1 MMAHLIR
8 PSRGLLIALLVAALL
23 NFMLFDIGAPG
34 GDSFISLMT
43 RSIAR
48 VFGYGLP
55 LAAIAVGATEFLRL
69 RHAAVYPALG
79 AVLSLIAAR
88 LFSGGE
94 ALTSPVYSGGALT
107 SLSLVA
113 VGALSGLAYWAAAGR
128 RAGWRGDEIE
138 RAEALAAQAFSRA
151 STNAIVER
159 CRECLLGW
167 SAAGAMLFLLFGW
180 ISIDMLGLRDG
191 FIAETEAQ
199 GRAALK
205 KSGYAWARFTV
216 DGSRGVIEGGA
227 PDEAQKFAAYES
239 VREALGSVTG
249 FPGVLSGIE
258 NRAAA
263 RMPMAEVSQ
272 QLEDAAR
279 RESEAMAAVE
289 EARVAAE
296 TARAGEAEANRRAE
310 QQARAAEEAVRRE
323 TTAPPA
329 EPVEV
334 AAVESPQIDDTAPD
348 AGNEV
353 NSGSPALDPSV
364 EPTANSCT
372 SQDLAMI
379 ESSRILFANQRFDI
393 APGYNGEL
401 DRLAASARAC
411 APQAILVA
419 GRADASGD
427 SLFNSAL
434 GLQRAEAVRAGLV
447 ARGVAPTLVVAKS
460 STTSAAEVDLSGNDR
475 AFNRRTE
482 FRLLEASEISRDA
495 TLGPDERA
503 AACESELAEIMAQS
517 IVHFPTGS
525 SRISEQSMGLIR
537 KLASSTQSCGSVIV
551 TVEGHTDKVGDP
563 LSNQALSEARANAVR
578 EALVVNGADPTRLAS
593 RGFSSSRPYDAAETL
608 EAFALNRRIEF
619 KVSGKFT
626 STSTSGP

>member
-1 MMAHLIR
+1 MMARLIR
-8 PSRGLLIALLVAALL
+8 PAGGLLIALLVAALL
-23 NFMLFDIGAPG
+23 NFMLFDLGAPG
-34 GDSFISLMT
+34 GESFIALMM
-43 RSIAR
+43 RSIGR
-48 VFGYGLP
+48 VFAYGLP
-55 LAAIAVGATEFLRL
+55 LAVIAVGATEFLRV
-69 RHAAVYPALG
+69 RHAAVYPAIG
-79 AVLSLIAAR
+79 AALCLIAAR
-88 LFSGGE
+88 LFSSGE
-94 ALTSPVYSGGALT
+94 ALTSPVYSSGALT

-128 RAGWRGDEIE
+128 RAGWRGDDVE
-138 RAEALAAQAFSRA
+138 RAEAFAAQAFSRA
-151 STNAIVER
+151 SANASVER

-167 SAAGAMLFLLFGW
+167 SAAGAVLFLLFGW
-180 ISIDMLGLRDG
+180 ISIDVLGLRDG
-191 FIAETEAQ
+191 FIAEAEAEGQ
-199 GRAALK
+199 AALK
-205 KSGYAWARFTV
+205 KSGYEWARFTV
-216 DGSRGVIEGGA
+216 DDSRGVIEGAA

-249 FPGVLSGIE
+249 FPGVLSRIE
-258 NRAAA
+258 NRAVA

-279 RESEAMAAVE
+279 RESEAKAAVE

-310 QQARAAEEAVRRE
+310 QQARAAEEAARRE
-323 TTAPPA
+323 KTAPPA
-329 EPVEV
+329 NPVEVEV
-334 AAVESPQIDDTAPD
+334 AAVEPPQIDDTAPD
-348 AGNEV
+348 VSNEV
-353 NSGSPALDPSV
+353 NSGSPAPEPSV
-364 EPTANSCT
+364 QPTASSCT
-372 SQDLAMI
+372 PQDLAMI
-379 ESSRILFANQRFDI
+379 ESSRILFANQRFDLVSY
-393 APGYNGEL
+393 YNGEL

-411 APQAILVA
+411 APQAILVS
-419 GRADASGD
+419 GHADAGGD
-427 SLFNSAL
+427 SVFNSAL

-460 STTSAAEVDLSGNDR
+460 SPADADSSGNDR

-495 TLGPDERA
+495 TLGPEERA

-517 IVHFPTGS
+517 IIHFPTGS

-551 TVEGHTDKVGDP
+551 TVEGHTDKIGDP
-563 LSNQALSEARANAVR
+563 ITNQRLSEARANAVR

-593 RGFSSSRPYDAAETL
+593 RGFSSSRPYDVAETV

-619 KVSGKFT
+619 RVSGKFT